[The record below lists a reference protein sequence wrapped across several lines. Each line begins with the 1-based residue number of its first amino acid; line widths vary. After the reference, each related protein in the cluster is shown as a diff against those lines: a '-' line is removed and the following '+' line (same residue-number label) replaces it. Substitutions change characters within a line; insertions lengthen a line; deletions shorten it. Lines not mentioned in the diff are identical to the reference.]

1 MAGLSYQHGVMP
13 RGDGTSC
20 FSLWAPSANSVKLQF
35 DNGTS
40 QRMKAQPKGW
50 FRLETECPAGVGY
63 RYLIDD
69 EVEVPDPAS
78 RHQPDGITGFS
89 HVVNPLDYPWLTT
102 DWRGRAWHETVL
114 YELHVGLLGGY
125 RGVED
130 HLAELARLGV
140 TAIEL
145 MPLGEFPGERNW
157 GYDGVLPFAPQSS
170 YGSPEDLRH
179 LIDHAHELKLMVFID
194 VVYNHFGP
202 DGNYLG
208 RYAAQFFRE
217 DITNPWGAAIDFR
230 RQEVRD
236 FFCENALMWLLDYRI
251 DGLRLDAVHAISEK
265 DFLVELAGR
274 VREAVPADRQV
285 HLVLENEENDAR
297 LLEGH
302 FDAQWN
308 DDAHNVLHVLLTG
321 EQESYYSDYAE
332 DPTSKLARCLGQG
345 FIYQGEPDRR
355 GQRRGQPSDHLP
367 TTAFVLFLQNHD
379 QTGNRA
385 LGERLSELAD
395 ERALKAATAL
405 LLLSPMVPLL
415 FMGEEWGCLQPF
427 LFFTDHHTALGE
439 AVREGRR
446 KEFSEFS
453 SFADALSRE
462 SIPDP
467 NARETFNRSIPD
479 WSARSRPQH
488 EQWLNYYRHL
498 LELRHRLLIPRLCGS
513 HAVACQVLTDKA
525 VAASWRLGDGSL
537 WFIDLNLSA
546 ESVPVGAHSGAEI
559 IFRYGWNLCGK
570 GHAVLPPY
578 SVVISLDS
586 ML

>member
-1 MAGLSYQHGVMP
+1 MAGLSYQHGAKP
-13 RGDGTSC
+13 RVDGTIR
-20 FSLWAPSANSVKLQF
+20 FSLWAPSANRITIQF
-35 DNGTS
+35 DDGTS
-40 QRMKAQPKGW
+40 QNMKAQPEGW
-50 FRLETECPAGVGY
+50 FRLDTGCPTGVGY

-69 EVEVPDPAS
+69 DIEVPDPAS
-78 RHQPDGITGFS
+78 RHQPHGITGFS

-102 DWRGRAWHETVL
+102 GWRGRPWHETVL
-114 YELHVGLLGGY
+114 YELHVGLFGGY

-145 MPLGEFPGERNW
+145 MPLGEFPGKRNW

-179 LIDHAHELKLMVFID
+179 LIDRAHELKLMVFVD

-217 DITNPWGAAIDFR
+217 DITTPWGAAIDFR

-236 FFCENALMWLLDYRI
+236 FFCENALMWLLDYRL

-297 LLEGH
+297 LLAGH

-332 DPTSKLARCLGQG
+332 DPTSKLARCLGEG
-345 FIYQGEPDRR
+345 FIYQGEPDRH
-355 GQRRGQPSDHLP
+355 GQRRGQPSGHLP
-367 TTAFVLFLQNHD
+367 ATAFVLFLQNHD

-385 LGERLSELAD
+385 LGERLIELAD

-427 LFFTDHHTALGE
+427 LFFTDHNAELGE

-446 KEFSEFS
+446 NEFSEFS
-453 SFADALSRE
+453 SFADAVSRE
-462 SIPDP
+462 NIPDP

-498 LELRHRLLIPRLCGS
+498 LELRHSLIVPRLCGS
-513 HAVACQVLTDKA
+513 QVLGCQVLADKA

-537 WFIDLNLSA
+537 LYIDLNLSA
-546 ESVPVGAHSGAEI
+546 ESVLVTERSGADIIFHSGL
-559 IFRYGWNLCGK
+559 NLCGK
-570 GHAVLPPY
+570 GQAVLPPY
-578 SVVISLDS
+578 SVAISMDS
-586 ML
+586 FI